1 MFLEIA
7 HLEIKSGEEAEFERN
22 VALAVPYFMAA
33 KGCKG
38 ISLHRCVE
46 KPSHYQ
52 LNVIWETVD
61 NHMVDFRAS
70 EGFQKWRALAGPHCA
85 TAPGVEHTP
94 EIKL

>member
-38 ISLHRCVE
+38 ITLHRCVE
-46 KPSHYQ
+46 KPSQYQ
-52 LNVIWETVD
+52 LNVLWETVD

-70 EGFQKWRALAGPHCA
+70 EGFQHWRALAGPHFA
-85 TAPGVEHTP
+85 TAPWVEHTH